1 MYKNKHV
8 VITGGSSGLGLELAR
23 GLIKQGATL
32 TLVARNQTNLE
43 RAQAELRLINVNAEV
58 YIKSI
63 DVSNDI
69 EIVQAVKDIADSC
82 SGIDVLINNAGVLKE
97 GSMETLTMDDYRKV
111 MEVNYFGV
119 VNMTKAALPY
129 LIKNRG
135 KIVNIASVAG
145 LTTVYGY
152 SSYASSKHALVGFTE
167 TIRYEL
173 KPRGVTV
180 QLVCPG
186 EFESPMVDELNAYR
200 TDENKAHA
208 QTLPPTSVEKVAEGT
223 LKGMR
228 TNSFMILPGLST
240 KSVVFGTQH
249 LRSLVRVLGDRII
262 ASVQHTSK

>member
-1 MYKNKHV
+1 MFKNKHI

-23 GLIKQGATL
+23 RLIKQGAKL
-32 TLVARNQTNLE
+32 TLVARNQKKLA
-43 RAQAELRLINVNAEV
+43 RAQTALRLINIDAEV

-63 DVSNDI
+63 DVSDDI
-69 EIVQAVKDIADSC
+69 EVVQGVKDIAERF

-97 GSMETLTMDDYRKV
+97 GTIETLSIDDYRQV

-129 LIKNRG
+129 LIKSRG
-135 KIVNIASVAG
+135 RVVNIASVAG

-173 KPRGVTV
+173 KPQGVTV

-200 TDENKAHA
+200 TEENKAHT
-208 QTLPPTSVEKVAEGT
+208 QTLPPTSVEKIAEST
-223 LKGMR
+223 LNGMR
-228 TNSFMILPGLST
+228 SNRFMILPGLMT
-240 KSVVFGTQH
+240 KSVVFGAQH
-249 LRSLVRVLGDRII
+249 LRSLMRFLGDRII
-262 ASVQHTSK
+262 ASVQHTHQ